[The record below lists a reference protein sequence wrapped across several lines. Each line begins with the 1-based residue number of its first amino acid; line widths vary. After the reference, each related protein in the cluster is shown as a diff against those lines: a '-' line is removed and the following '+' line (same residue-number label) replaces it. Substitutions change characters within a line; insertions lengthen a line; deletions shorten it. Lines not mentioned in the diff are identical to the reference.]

1 MTPGS
6 LPFKG
11 EEMDVT
17 PKGNSV
23 TQTRIGSKRR
33 TCVIRQEF
41 TEAKDSHSK
50 QFKTVTGKELS
61 RTTKYF

>member
-11 EEMDVT
+11 EEMDLT
-17 PKGNSV
+17 PKGNFI
-23 TQTRIGSKRR
+23 TKTRIGSKRR

-41 TEAKDSHSK
+41 TEANDSHSK
-50 QFKTVTGKELS
+50 QFKTVKGQELS
-61 RTTKYF
+61 RITK